1 MFKTRLNFHI
11 TATIAYILYIFA
23 FKYFFAPLHF
33 GFFFYVVALA
43 YLYLFWDSTS
53 DCTTKEEA
61 EKITRQSGSIMRYK
75 SDTGYAIVCS
85 IAILLLLVSITL
97 MLITMVVNQ
106 HTFSQVRI
114 GTQITLFIL
123 NLIGLIYLD
132 ELYYIGDYHLTKR
145 PKKPAD
151 TTPKPA
157 VTKPKTAPAAVP
169 RPVIQTKPV
178 AQTKPATPV
187 ASARPV
193 AQTKPVTSARPV
205 APARPAVTAPSSG
218 IAAEVAQFV
227 LDILEE
233 ELGVERCEL
242 VPQADLM
249 FDLGAD
255 DLDVNQIHFKLEEF
269 IWKRYGEHPH
279 FIKRSDTDSYMLKE
293 LHSHMDYIETLRASG
308 RLTAEVF
315 TELCHIARTVRDYV
329 DLYTEIVTI
338 IKRYH

>member
-11 TATIAYILYIFA
+11 TATIIYILYIFA

-132 ELYYIGDYHLTKR
+132 NLYDIGNFHMTKR
-145 PKKPAD
+145 PAKPAD
-151 TTPKPA
+151 ATPKPA
-157 VTKPKTAPAAVP
+157 VTKQKTVPVAVP
-169 RPVIQTKPV
+169 RPVTQI
-178 AQTKPATPV
+178 KPA
-187 ASARPV
+187 A
-193 AQTKPVTSARPV
+193 PVT
-205 APARPAVTAPSSG
+205 PAKPSYG
-218 IAAEVAQFV
+218 IEAEVEQFV
-227 LDILEE
+227 IDILEE
-233 ELGVERCEL
+233 LLGVERYEL
-242 VPQADLM
+242 TPQADLM
-249 FDLGAD
+249 YDLGAD
-255 DLDVNQIHFKLEEF
+255 ELDVEDIHIKLDEF
-269 IWKRYGEHPH
+269 IFKNYGKHPRS
-279 FIKRSDTDSYMLKE
+279 IRRSDSDSLMLKE
-293 LHSHMDYIETLRASG
+293 LHNHMDKRDAARASG
-308 RLTAEVF
+308 RLNYETI
-315 TELCHIARTVRDYV
+315 TELCHIARTVGDYL
-329 DLYTEIVTI
+329 DLYTEIVKI

>member
-11 TATIAYILYIFA
+11 TATIIYILYIFA

-114 GTQITLFIL
+114 GTQFTLFIL

-132 ELYYIGDYHLTKR
+132 NLYDIGNFHMTKR
-145 PKKPAD
+145 PAKPAD
-151 TTPKPA
+151 ATPKPA
-157 VTKPKTAPAAVP
+157 VTKQKTVPVAVP
-169 RPVIQTKPV
+169 RPVTQI
-178 AQTKPATPV
+178 KPA
-187 ASARPV
+187 A
-193 AQTKPVTSARPV
+193 PVTPTRQVTQIKPAAPV
-205 APARPAVTAPSSG
+205 TPAKPSYG
-218 IAAEVAQFV
+218 IEAEVEQFV
-227 LDILEE
+227 IDILEDL
-233 ELGVERCEL
+233 LGVERYEL
-242 VPQADLM
+242 TPQADLM
-249 FDLGAD
+249 YDLGAD
-255 DLDVNQIHFKLEEF
+255 ELDVENIHIKLDEF
-269 IWKRYGEHPH
+269 IFKKYGKYPRS
-279 FIKRSDTDSYMLKE
+279 IRRSDSDSLMLKE
-293 LHSHMDYIETLRASG
+293 LHNHMDKRDAARASG
-308 RLTAEVF
+308 RLNYETI
-315 TELCHIARTVRDYV
+315 TELCHIARTVRDYL